1 MLCWTLK
8 LGPKMHVFIKN
19 ASNHL
24 DHMRLSR
31 GVRVVTWRFLFN
43 LKSCD
48 WHSNFI
54 QSTFGERK
62 YSPPK
67 FSHHLEKFWGC
78 YFTLKCTLLL
88 LNITR
93 TPCRLQVKSNM
104 DFKYFYDSLQR
115 HQDRYLAWPS
125 VIPALGR
132 WQIRIGFELDETFS
146 FL

>member
-1 MLCWTLK
+1 
-8 LGPKMHVFIKN
+8 MHVFIKN

-24 DHMRLSR
+24 DHMRPYHERLGWSR
-31 GVRVVTWRFLFN
+31 DDLFN

-67 FSHHLEKFWGC
+67 FSHHLEKFRGC

-88 LNITR
+88 LNIIR
-93 TPCRLQVKSNM
+93 APCRLFVESKMSNQTSNIFTTVYNDIKIDISRGQVW
-104 DFKYFYDSLQR
+104 YRGYC
-115 HQDRYLAWPS
+115 
-125 VIPALGR
+125 ALGR